1 MAHASTSPFQNNII
15 EVSNLVGLFLDMIR
29 SERGLSLNTYH
40 SYRRDLELFL
50 KAVPKHPTVI
60 DTKDLEDFINTLSLS
75 KTTTVARKLST
86 LRQFFQFLLSEN
98 IIEKDPSRL
107 IESPKKERRLP
118 KYLSMEEIES
128 LLTVL
133 MHTSDPNTIRL
144 RALFELLYAT
154 GLRVT
159 ELIKLPVSAFA
170 QTPLPSNIP
179 SKDPDQSPLPCLLR
193 IMGKGQKERIVPM
206 TDACVTSVHAY
217 LRLRPHF
224 FTRIQNPLIR
234 ERAQRFLFPS
244 HSKDGHLSRQ
254 RVDQLLRELAIVAGL
269 DPKRL
274 SAHVVRHAFATH
286 LLQNGA
292 DLLSIQKFL
301 GHSDL
306 STTEIYTHILPHHV
320 TNLVAQHHPLSYEK
334 NTVKRG
340 KASA

>member
-1 MAHASTSPFQNNII
+1 MPRTPLNPLNQNPIAQEI
-15 EVSNLVGLFLDMIR
+15 YNLVGLFLDMVR

-40 SYRRDLELFL
+40 AYRRDLDLFF
-50 KAVPKHPTVI
+50 KAIPKHPSHI
-60 DTKDLEDFINTLSLS
+60 HTKDLEEFIKTLSMS
-75 KTTTVARKLST
+75 TTTTVARKLST

-107 IESPKKERRLP
+107 IQSPKKERLLP
-118 KYLSMEEIES
+118 KYLSMDEIEH
-128 LLTVL
+128 LLHVL
-133 MHTSDPNTIRL
+133 IHAKDPNTLRL

-159 ELIKLPVSAFA
+159 ELIKLPLSAFV
-170 QTPLPSNIP
+170 QIPLNST
-179 SKDPDQSPLPCLLR
+179 DQEASSHPLLLR

-206 TDACVTSVHAY
+206 TDACITAVQTY
-217 LRLRPHF
+217 LHLRSHF
-224 FTRIQNPLIR
+224 LLRIQNPLVL

-244 HSKDGHLSRQ
+244 YSKDGHLTRQ
-254 RVDQLLRELAIVAGL
+254 RVDQLLRELAMNAGL
-269 DPKRL
+269 DPKRV

-320 TNLVAQHHPLSYEK
+320 SNLVVQHHPLSSKK
-334 NTVKRG
+334 NTVKRE
-340 KASA
+340 KASALS